1 MDFGLGLV
9 LSFTDNASSG
19 MQGAINTLNQ
29 MTETASNASNSLN
42 SMAQLGAFS
51 VVADQ
56 MGSSFVSAG
65 QNILSTFTQVV
76 GKVNETGQT
85 LMYAENQLDK
95 LYENSTKK
103 GKDVL
108 GDISQYAKQ
117 SIFEFEDL
125 IPVVTMLKANG
136 IEAFDM
142 IASST
147 GKANQTLMDYAA
159 DLAAFNPQ
167 MRNAYGT
174 GIKAAMGAL
183 NEYIAE
189 GNAMSLKR
197 GASLDITA
205 LLGEDKGATIEERS
219 RQVADL
225 MEKLNMVGMTAQ
237 LAETPMVKLSNMS
250 DTLFQF
256 LGMISQSGVY
266 DKFNDIIGVFADFVN
281 KIPDK
286 KLQKIADSIGS
297 ALTDLLKP
305 VEALAKKLVTLA
317 KGFTEL
323 VSNNPAI
330 AKFAI
335 LGTTITGVLLVLSGI
350 ALKLASSFGM
360 LTIGLSTFGSSFG
373 AITTLLKSGSLKLLS
388 TLLPLTATIGL
399 IYLAWK
405 NDFGGIRTLLTN
417 FVSNLQSAFS
427 QARNATQMNVNGM
440 MGVVNQLENKGD
452 FWSNFTAGLIKVKTV
467 FDALV
472 DAWGDYTLSEE
483 MFQKCKE
490 LGILPLIEA
499 VLDFKWRWEHFV
511 AGFKTGVDSVVTS
524 LVNFGKGLTDN
535 LKGTIFDTLIE
546 KVTQFFKLLTNNDP
560 EAWTRMGE
568 IVGQLTAKLV
578 LAGVA
583 LKVFKGVVG
592 KIMGVVTVLGKLW
605 GVVSKIGTLFSRIGT
620 LFRPLI
626 RGITKV
632 VSLLRGGA
640 IAPVTRIG
648 QLFVRLGGIVSRLG
662 SAFSTFAGVVQGAL
676 TGLAAVVGL
685 PVEAVVAIIVAAV
698 GSIVAFAVT
707 HWEEFK
713 SKVTEIWTT
722 IKEEASAIWGS
733 IKDGFISI
741 LNNLQGAIQPLVEK
755 FNEFR
760 NRLVSFGEWIISTP
774 AFKALAIYFIEVG
787 RVLTDTLVPAI
798 QSILH
803 IVSTVLQSV
812 WNVVVNIF
820 NAIVNIVTTTLGS
833 LMDIIS
839 GVLDIIVGIFTLD
852 FGKIF
857 DGARSVFEG
866 VYNFV
871 STILSNLW
879 NVIGSILGGIA
890 DIFVSIFEG
899 IYNTVK
905 GWVDGIFDAVTE
917 VLSGIS
923 ETAGQIVQVVKTGF
937 DSAIEFITALPGRA
951 VQWGKDFIGGL
962 VDGIKGAMGTVTDA
976 VSGVADTISSFLHFS
991 VPDKGALTE
1000 YESWMPDFMQGLAD
1014 SITNSEQVVISAI
1027 DGFAEKIRSS
1037 LTEEAMQS
1045 FITFGTQWTQ
1055 QMQVIVASTQ
1065 QMQTGVVTS
1074 FQNIIKVITTMNT
1087 TTGNVVTAF
1096 TKLIQGFTQISSG
1109 STNAGKSYS
1118 VVMKSMLS
1126 STQTTT
1132 TGLTTLYTKLVTS
1145 FTTSLTTMARAEQTQ
1160 FSAMAKTASTTFSSM
1175 ASSISSAMQRAV
1187 SAVHSAVGTMKSA
1200 MNFQWSLPHLKVP
1213 HINVSG
1219 KFNVDPPSAPKFDVN
1234 WYAKGGVFDEPSVIG
1249 VGEQGK
1255 EAVMPLENNTGW
1267 IKDLAY
1273 MLSAQIVAMKNSFE
1287 PVSNTV
1293 NNEGSTTSSDSYM
1306 TSNVTNDNSNTE
1318 THNDNSV
1325 VFNEGAIQIICNN
1338 ASEEEAI
1345 RMAKIIM
1352 EYIKRQ
1358 KEVDKMLA
1366 YG

>member
-29 MTETASNASNSLN
+29 MTETASNASSSLN

-56 MGSSFVSAG
+56 MGSSFINAG
-65 QNILSTFTQVV
+65 QGILGVFTNLLGRVQQ
-76 GKVNETGQT
+76 TG
-85 LMYAENQLDK
+85 
-95 LYENSTKK
+95 S
-103 GKDVL
+103 
-108 GDISQYAKQ
+108 
-117 SIFEFEDL
+117 EFEGFRMTLNALYGDSKEAEKQIGKL
-125 IPVVTMLKANG
+125 LDFSIKSPFEVNDVKDMLVVLKSQG
-136 IEAFDM
+136 IDAFEKM
-142 IASST
+142 SNASKNFKQENLSW
-147 GKANQTLMDYAA
+147 
-159 DLAAFNPQ
+159 
-167 MRNAYGT
+167 
-174 GIKAAMGAL
+174 I
-183 NEYIAE
+183 
-189 GNAMSLKR
+189 
-197 GASLDITA
+197 
-205 LLGEDKGATIEERS
+205 
-219 RQVADL
+219 ADL
-225 MEKLNMVGMTAQ
+225 MAFKPDIPTERWKLAITNFLGSGEAKVLRNALDMGDIADLLGHSIGKTAEERMQ
-237 LAETPMVKLSNMS
+237 DLIQIVDDANITGLADNMS
-250 DTLFQF
+250 NTWK
-256 LGMISQSGVY
+256 GVASNIDDAFTKLY
-266 DKFNDIIGVFADFVN
+266 KAIADNGVFDNLKNSFMGVAGAIMSLDN
-281 KIPDK
+281 DELEALGKT
-286 KLQKIADSIGS
+286 IADGLNIVVE
-297 ALTDLLKP
+297 P
-305 VEALAKKLVTLA
+305 VAKVANAVNGLITKMV
-317 KGFTEL
+317 EL
-323 VSNNPAI
+323 CQTNPEI
-330 AKFAI
+330 VKWGVVVGI
-335 LGTTITGVLLVLSGI
+335 LSGVLLVFGGV
-350 ALKLASSFGM
+350 ALKLMSSLGM
-360 LTIGLSTFGSSFG
+360 LTLGLSTFGTTFG
-373 AITTLLKSGSLKLLS
+373 SITTLLKSGSLKLLS

-399 IYLAWK
+399 IYLSWK

-417 FVSNLQSAFS
+417 FVSNIQSAFN
-427 QARNATQMNVNGM
+427 QARNASQMSVNGM
-440 MGVVNQLENKGD
+440 MGVMNQLESKGD

-472 DAWGDYTLSEE
+472 DAWGDYTISEE

-511 AGFKTGVDSVVTS
+511 AGFKAGVDSVVTS

-568 IVGQLTAKLV
+568 IVGQLTARLV

-626 RGITKV
+626 RGITEV
-632 VSLLRGGA
+632 VSLLRGSA

-648 QLFVRLGGIVSRLG
+648 QLFVRLGGIVARLG
-662 SAFSTFAGVVQGAL
+662 SAFSTFASVVQGAL

-685 PVEAVVAIIVAAV
+685 PVEAVVAIILVAI
-698 GSIVAFAVT
+698 GSIVSYAVT

-713 SKVTEIWTT
+713 SKVTGIWTT

-733 IKDGFISI
+733 IKEGFISI
-741 LNNLQGAIQPLVEK
+741 WENLKSAISPLVEK
-755 FNEFR
+755 FNEFKS
-760 NRLVSFGEWIISTP
+760 RLVGFGEWIVSTP
-774 AFKALAIYFIEVG
+774 VFKMLATYFIEFG
-787 RVLTDTLVPAI
+787 RVLVDTLVPAV
-798 QSILH
+798 QGILH
-803 IVSTVLQSV
+803 IFSTVFQSV
-812 WNVVVNIF
+812 WNVVVTVF

-833 LMDIIS
+833 LMDIVG

-871 STILSNLW
+871 STILSNLLS
-879 NVIGSILGGIA
+879 VIGSILGGIA

-962 VDGIKGAMGTVTDA
+962 VDGIKGAIGTVTDA

-1027 DGFAEKIRSS
+1027 ENFAEQIRSS

-1045 FITFGTQWTQ
+1045 FTTFGTQWTQ
-1055 QMQVIVASTQ
+1055 QMQVIVTSTQ

-1074 FQNIIKVITTMNT
+1074 FQNIIRVITTMNT

-1187 SAVHSAVGTMKSA
+1187 SAVHSAVGTMKST